1 MNQAGDLLEGFSR
14 LGLRPPLPPPFLPA
28 SSLFPPSLLPLLLSF
43 LSLIPPKI
51 RSLALSFLI
60 RLLTPSLKHHHN
72 PQRSLHHKL
81 GAGSRVLTP
90 SACPLGSNRP
100 PRDPL
105 GQEDSCGGRFAQEIR
120 GDRHLPLSQTP
131 ARLLPREVCVCDSP
145 IFIRI
150 SILVTKNGLKRGSE
164 EQPGLEGRLWMSSPG
179 TDRPPSGRLQRRPSG
194 RR

>member
-1 MNQAGDLLEGFSR
+1 MNRQGVCWKDSHGSAFILPFLLPSF
-14 LGLRPPLPPPFLPA
+14 PPLL
-28 SSLFPPSLLPLLLSF
+28 SSLLPLLLSF

-60 RLLTPSLKHHHN
+60 RLLTLNLKHHHN
-72 PQRSLHHKL
+72 PRRFLHHKL

-90 SACPLGSNRP
+90 SPCPLGSNRSH
-100 PRDPL
+100 RDPL

-131 ARLLPREVCVCDSP
+131 ARLLPREVCMCDSP

-150 SILVTKNGLKRGSE
+150 SISVTKNGLKRGSE

-179 TDRPPSGRLQRRPSG
+179 TDHPPSGRLQRRPSG